1 MDFANQAHETST
13 FFTAHP
19 EPFHIFWLVVMFITN
34 FAIARFISIQLV
46 KAEYVKKYSSIVLI
60 TKKGKIKNAILSEDY
75 KKLFILWFFPVV
87 GAAGLIALYITCA
100 FAKTLV
106 VIKQKLFLNHI

>member
-19 EPFHIFWLVVMFITN
+19 EPFHLFWLIVVFVLN
-34 FAIARFISIQLV
+34 FMIARFFSIQLV
-46 KAEYVKKYSSIVLI
+46 KAGYVKKYAIVTLI
-60 TKKGKIKNAILSEDY
+60 TQAGKIKKSILTGDY
-75 KKLFILWFFPVV
+75 RKLFILWFFPIV

-100 FAKTLV
+100 CAKTLV
-106 VIKQKLFLNHI
+106 AIKQKLFLNHI